1 MEILGMDRRVVR
13 LDVEDMGWDGI
24 DWIELTQ
31 D

>member
-1 MEILGMDRRVVR
+1 VEILGMDRRVVR